1 MRPRKIVLYSMRDL
15 LTNVKKAIEILNK
28 SKNLTISLTDPST
41 IISDVPPVGVSMS
54 EWKESILEIVKDLLF
69 TADNLYINFDCSF
82 DYEDLRAIE
91 GPSTR
96 YQEAMQRIIKEI
108 YERYKWA
115 KSIDEVSGTIN
126 GQPQTITGLKTYGGW
141 NLGSA
146 TMQSGFSNLQVAG
159 DLNVNGEIEAD
170 DIKVNGGQL
179 SVSSELDALK
189 QKNQALEA
197 ELDVLKA
204 ILTSKGVL

>member
-1 MRPRKIVLYSMRDL
+1 MKDL
-15 LTNVKKAIEILNK
+15 LTNIKKAIEILNK
-28 SKNLTISLTDPST
+28 TKNLTISLTDPEAM
-41 IISDVPPVGVSMS
+41 IYDEVPVGVSRA
-54 EWKESILEIVKDLLF
+54 EWEESVKEQVRDLLF
-69 TADNLYINFDCSF
+69 TADNLYINFDCAF
-82 DYEDLRAIE
+82 DYDDLRAVE
-91 GPSTR
+91 GPNTR

-108 YERYKWA
+108 FERYKWA
-115 KSIDEVSGTIN
+115 KSIGEVSGTIN

-204 ILTSKGVL
+204 ILTSKGVI